1 MKKYVVP
8 VTLFALFIFFGF
20 VTTVD
25 AHVTVWPKESKV
37 GAYEKY
43 TVRVPS
49 EKESNTTK
57 VELEFPKEVSVNTV
71 HPVPGWSYQFIKGS
85 DGKNT
90 GIVWTATDEGIK
102 AHEFFEFPF
111 IGANPDQAASLSWK
125 AHQTYAD
132 GTVVDWAGAP
142 ESEKPASV
150 TNISVKTGAVDEN
163 HTTDTNPIQTNST
176 DSKSQW
182 IAIALAALALL
193 FSLINLFRKKATNE

>member
-1 MKKYVVP
+1 MKKYFIP
-8 VTLFALFIFFGF
+8 VTLFVLFTFFGF
-20 VTTVD
+20 VNIVD

-49 EKESNTTK
+49 EKDSNTIK
-57 VELEFPKEVSVNTV
+57 VELEFPKEVSVKTV
-71 HPVPGWSYQFIKGS
+71 HPVPGWNYQFIKGS

-90 GIVWTATDEGIK
+90 GVVWTATGDGIK

-111 IGANPDQAASLSWK
+111 IGANPEQATSLSWK

-132 GTVVDWAGAP
+132 GTVVDWVGAP

-150 TNISVKTGAVDEN
+150 TTISVKSDDVAEK
-163 HTTDTNPIQTNST
+163 HTTDATPIDKGTT
-176 DSKSQW
+176 DSKFQW
-182 IAIALAALALL
+182 VAIALAALALL
-193 FSLINLFRKKATNE
+193 LSLIGLFRKKS